1 MNRKKLQSK
10 KWYDYAVALCIG
22 VVLFVALTHIDI
34 ISKYVGTFVGFFK
47 PVILGCVIAY
57 IVSPLANMYKNR
69 LFGRIENKKAKES
82 MANIL
87 AFVTILLFLVAL
99 LRVMIPQLV
108 DSVTLFASNLDT
120 YIAAVTDLLGRL
132 GLSESAFGLKNIPD
146 GTGEIMR
153 RISAYVTKN
162 TDQIMK
168 VSANIGKG
176 AFNWVIALILSI
188 YMLSERENL
197 KKGFKYLL
205 NSMMSDRAYAG
216 VADFLKHCDR
226 IFNRYIVFNLID
238 AVIVAMLNLIFM
250 TVMGLPYAGLVS
262 FVVGVTNLIP
272 TFGPFIGGAIG
283 AVILLLVKPWYA
295 GAFLLFTLA
304 VQIFDGYML
313 KPKLFGSSL
322 GVSSLWIL
330 IAIIVGGNM
339 FGVIG
344 ILLSIPTIAILDDI
358 YHEYLLPAL
367 RRRKERAAEEEG

>member
-10 KWYDYAVALCIG
+10 KWYDYAVALCIA
-22 VVLFVALTHIDI
+22 VILLVALTNLDI
-34 ISKYVGTFVGFFK
+34 INKYVGTFVGFFK

-57 IVSPLANMYKNR
+57 IVSPLANMYRDR
-69 LFGRIENKKAKES
+69 LFGRIGNKKAKDS

-87 AFVTILLFLVAL
+87 AFVTIVLFLVAL

-108 DSVTLFASNLDT
+108 DSVTMFAGNLDT
-120 YIAAVTDLLGRL
+120 YIAAITDLLGRL
-132 GLSESAFGLKNIPD
+132 GLSESVFGLKNIPD
-146 GTGEIMR
+146 GTEEIMKKV
-153 RISAYVTKN
+153 SAYVTKN

-176 AFNWVIALILSI
+176 AFNWVIALILSV

-216 VADFLKHCDR
+216 VADFLKHCDK

-344 ILLSIPTIAILDDI
+344 ILLSIPAIAILDDI